1 MLAFLP
7 GPVKA
12 VLGAILVG
20 LNTVVFSGPLF
31 TVSLM
36 KLVVPLRRWQDVCR
50 RILTAIATTWISVN
64 NFLIG
69 LFTRTRWELVGFE
82 GLDPDGCY
90 MVVSNHQ
97 SWVDIPVLQKAFNR
111 RIPFLKFFLKQQLIW
126 VPLLGLAWWAL
137 DFPFMKRYSRETI
150 RRRPELRGRDL
161 ETTRKACEKYRKIPV
176 SVMNF
181 MEGTRFT
188 DEKHRR
194 SGSEYAHLLPP
205 RAGGLAFVLS
215 AMGERMRSLIDVTIV
230 YPGGRPGVYDL
241 FAGRIPLIKVIAE
254 RREIP
259 VEMIEGDYQN
269 DPDFRQRFQAWV
281 SEMWARK
288 NELMEAELA

>member
-1 MLAFLP
+1 MLSFLP
-7 GPVKA
+7 GPVTA

-20 LNTVVFSGPLF
+20 LNTVFFSVPLF
-31 TVSLM
+31 AVSLL
-36 KLVVPLRRWQDVCR
+36 KLVVPVRGWQDVCR
-50 RILTAIATTWISVN
+50 RILTAIATSWISVN

-90 MVVSNHQ
+90 MVVCNHQ

-137 DFPFMKRYSRETI
+137 DFPFMKRYSREAVA
-150 RRRPELRGRDL
+150 RRPELGGRDL
-161 ETTRKACEKYRKIPV
+161 ETTRRACEKFRNIPV

-181 MEGTRFT
+181 MEGTRFSE
-188 DEKHRR
+188 EKRR
-194 SGSEYAHLLPP
+194 RTGSTYKHLLPP
-205 RAGGLAFVLS
+205 KAGGLAFVLS

-230 YPGGRPGVYDL
+230 YPHGRPGVYDL
-241 FAGRIPLIKVIAE
+241 FAGRIPVIKVFAE
-254 RREIP
+254 RTEIP
-259 VEMIEGDYQN
+259 LEMIEGDYRN
-269 DPDFRQRFQAWV
+269 DPDFRERFQAWV
-281 SEMWARK
+281 SGMWSRK
-288 NELMEAELA
+288 NDLMEAELA